1 MLRKSKTVVW
11 SLLAPSLLLIAV
23 TTTYPLLAALFFSFH
38 DYSLRDQPE
47 WALRFGETT
56 EEVQE
61 PFIVFDPSLLT
72 FENYTDAFDD
82 RRFINSLNVT
92 FWFTVLS
99 VVLSVVIGLAIAIMV
114 QREGRL
120 HTLTK
125 ILLIFPFAVSPA
137 LKGYSWRFMLNEN
150 YGIYDLLIDR
160 LIVMPI
166 NGVYSVLNLLP
177 LVEIPLISTEIVWL
191 GDQFWA
197 LFMLAMSEVWGW
209 APLIALMFV
218 GALGSIDN
226 TIFEAARIDGANPVQ
241 IFFRVTL
248 PLLRPVILIVTM
260 LKTIFSLKMFD
271 QVVTMTGGGPVRA
284 TQTINFYIHNVGFVR
299 SLDIGYA
306 SAMAYILV
314 IVLTICAAVYV
325 SLVLNRQPA

>member
-1 MLRKSKTVVW
+1 
-11 SLLAPSLLLIAV
+11 
-23 TTTYPLLAALFFSFH
+23 
-38 DYSLRDQPE
+38 
-47 WALRFGETT
+47 
-56 EEVQE
+56 
-61 PFIVFDPSLLT
+61 
-72 FENYTDAFDD
+72 
-82 RRFINSLNVT
+82 
-92 FWFTVLS
+92 
-99 VVLSVVIGLAIAIMV
+99 
-114 QREGRL
+114 
-120 HTLTK
+120 
-125 ILLIFPFAVSPA
+125 
-137 LKGYSWRFMLNEN
+137 
-150 YGIYDLLIDR
+150 DLLIDR
-160 LIVMPI
+160 AIVMPI
-166 NGVYSVLNLLP
+166 NGLYSIINLLP
-177 LVEIPLISTEIVWL
+177 LIEIPLISTEIVWL

-218 GALGSIDN
+218 GALGSIDE
-226 TIFEAARIDGANPVQ
+226 TIFEAARIDGANPLQ

-325 SLVLNRQPA
+325 VLVLNRQPA

>member
-1 MLRKSKTVVW
+1 MLRTNKTIVW
-11 SLLAPSLLLIAV
+11 TLLSPALFIIAA
-23 TTTYPLLAALFFSFH
+23 TTTYPLLAALYFSFH
-38 DYSLRDQPE
+38 NYTLRRAPE
-47 WALRFGETT
+47 WGLRFGREG
-56 EEVQE
+56 E
-61 PFIVFDPSLLT
+61 PFLMFNPSLLT
-72 FENYTDAFDD
+72 FANYIDAFDD

-99 VVLSVVIGLAIAIMV
+99 VVLSVVIGLSIAILV
-114 QREGRL
+114 QKEGKL
-120 HTLTK
+120 QTLTK
-125 ILLIFPFAVSPA
+125 VLLIFPFAVSPA

-160 LIVMPI
+160 GIVMPI
-166 NGVYSVLNLLP
+166 NGLYSVLNALP
-177 LVEIPLISTEIVWL
+177 LVNIPLISTEIVWL
-191 GDQFWA
+191 GDEFWA

-218 GALGSIDN
+218 GALGSIDKQ
-226 TIFEAARIDGANPVQ
+226 IFEAARIDGANAVE
-241 IFFRVTL
+241 IFYRITL

-325 SLVLNRQPA
+325 KLVLNRAS

>member
-1 MLRKSKTVVW
+1 M
-11 SLLAPSLLLIAV
+11 
-23 TTTYPLLAALFFSFH
+23 
-38 DYSLRDQPE
+38 
-47 WALRFGETT
+47 
-56 EEVQE
+56 
-61 PFIVFDPSLLT
+61 FDPSLLT
-72 FENYTDAFDD
+72 LENYIDAFDD
-82 RRFINSLNVT
+82 RRFINSLEVT
-92 FWFTVLS
+92 FWFTVISVALS
-99 VVLSVVIGLAIAIMV
+99 VILGLLIAMLV
-114 QREGRL
+114 QRRGRL

-150 YGIYDLLIDR
+150 YGIYDLLIDNG
-160 LIVMPI
+160 LIAPLNGLIGLINALPFVNIQPI
-166 NGVYSVLNLLP
+166 S
-177 LVEIPLISTEIVWL
+177 SEIVWL

-218 GALGSIDN
+218 GALGSIDKQ
-226 TIFEAARIDGANPVQ
+226 IMEAARIDGANAFQ
-241 IFFRVTL
+241 IFLRVTL
-248 PLLRPVILIVTM
+248 PLLSPVILIVTM

-284 TQTINFYIHNVGFVR
+284 TQTINYYIHNVGFVR

-314 IVLTICAAVYV
+314 VVLTICAIIYV
-325 SLVLNRQPA
+325 SLVLNRRST